1 VQAAARL
8 GHAKWDMLRVVA
20 MMRGSFADQRTA
32 VSRYCTAL
40 RDRPWRWRADV
51 RTAGAWV
58 YEADE
63 GLSPMSRSLH
73 GVLFD
78 QHKPPTEW
86 CTSAI
91 AALSVGVLQYRPLFT
106 IPCGQIGV
114 LTPFRPQDSTQ
125 CSLSVG
131 NLTSLVIPLRDTT
144 VPISTASARTWQRL
158 VGFGVV
164 QAKLK
169 RGG

>member
-1 VQAAARL
+1 MQAAARL

-91 AALSVGVLQYRPLFT
+91 AALSVGVPVPPSLYDSLWPNRRLDSVPPARLDT
-106 IPCGQIGV
+106 V
-114 LTPFRPQDSTQ
+114 LTQRRKLDIACNTTEGHYRCDQHN
-125 CSLSVG
+125 VG
-131 NLTSLVIPLRDTT
+131 SHL
-144 VPISTASARTWQRL
+144 AA
-158 VGFGVV
+158 FGWVWRGPS
-164 QAKLK
+164 QA
-169 RGG
+169 